1 MGRQVR
7 DGHLAAF
14 RQQQR
19 KPATP
24 IANEATQRRRSAT
37 LRKTADRAPTIYAD
51 CRERGQKRRTRCVT
65 EWTNLEANNV
75 DCSLCWETRK

>member
-7 DGHLAAF
+7 DGHLAAY

-65 EWTNLEANNV
+65 EWTNL
-75 DCSLCWETRK
+75 